1 MFSTQMSFIPKSGEG
16 WAVSKEVGLGE
27 VTSKEKVVGIKRAFG
42 FKKKKKVFQIFFL
55 LRNVYWNH
63 IELFLCALAELSLL
77 AFQ

>member
-42 FKKKKKVFQIFFL
+42 FKKKKKSLPNILPTQKCL
-55 LRNVYWNH
+55 LESYRT
-63 IELFLCALAELSLL
+63 ISLCSS
-77 AFQ
+77 